1 MATTGGSTATGAGGA
16 IGTSTTGSGGM
27 SGGDASVGSGGAA
40 GGSGMCRPAM
50 GSSPKQPIR
59 PQTTFHAAVTKFF
72 GSTDSFVQGTVLP
85 NIDKNRKSDATVK
98 LVTPDGRAATGYQV
112 SAVLVDPDFHWGACP
127 PRPTMGSESNPG
139 ATEEKL
145 WGEIFNYAI
154 PQYTTKWANI
164 EAVQGTFDYADA
176 DKLLGIMD
184 RNGVR
189 MEQHFLVGY
198 HPDWLAALPD
208 AQKAMKQSAFALDIL
223 ARYKDRIKF
232 WQVYN
237 EDYKTHIDRAKIYV
251 DQTAFFR
258 QVTTMYPDL
267 NFGVNDCWQF
277 IEPGGLPPPTEI
289 KAKFPGIHF
298 LGIHVHQ
305 PRRLWA
311 SPQQIYGTFDPYTN
325 SGVFLHMT
333 EFGIISNEDG
343 ATSLEG
349 TVRTGNWTNDLL
361 AEYFVQTLA
370 TAFSHPA
377 VEAFNHF
384 GVGPDVNRYTG
395 NNLFVEGGTFTPAY
409 YAIRSLLV
417 DKFRTLAEGT
427 TDAAGQIK
435 YRGFQGEYEATVTA
449 PGGGVSKGRFY
460 LKPGGEQQFTF
471 QVTPGNPQ
479 LCQP

>member
-1 MATTGGSTATGAGGA
+1 
-16 IGTSTTGSGGM
+16 
-27 SGGDASVGSGGAA
+27 
-40 GGSGMCRPAM
+40 M

-72 GSTDSFVQGTVLP
+72 GSTDAFVQGTVLP

-98 LVTPDGRAATGYQV
+98 LVTPDGRAAAGYQV

-127 PRPTMGSESNPG
+127 PRPSMGSETNPG

-164 EAVQGTFDYADA
+164 EAVQGTYDYADA

-189 MEQHFLVGY
+189 LEQHFLVGY

-208 AQKAMKQSAFALDIL
+208 AQKAMLQQAFALNIL
-223 ARYKDRIKF
+223 ARYKDRIQF
-232 WQVYN
+232 FQIYN
-237 EDYKTHIDRAKIYV
+237 EDYKTHIDRAKV
-251 DQTAFFR
+251 FFDQTTFFR
-258 QVTTMYPDL
+258 QITTMYPNL
-267 NFGVNDCWQF
+267 YFGVNDHWEFVEQ
-277 IEPGGLPPPTEI
+277 GGLPTPTEV

-298 LGIHVHQ
+298 LGIHAHS

-311 SPQQIYGTFDPYTN
+311 SPQQIYGTFNPYSN
-325 SGVFLHMT
+325 SGVFLHIT

-343 ATSLEG
+343 DSSIQG
-349 TVRTGNWTNDLL
+349 GVKTGNWTDDLL
-361 AEYFVQTLA
+361 AEYFVQTFA

-395 NNLFVEGGTFTPAY
+395 NNLFVEGGTLTPAY
-409 YAIRSLLV
+409 HAIRSLLV
-417 DKFRTLAEGT
+417 DKLRTLAEGT
-427 TDAAGQIK
+427 TDAAGQLK

-449 PGGGVSKGRFY
+449 PGGGVSTGRFY
-460 LKPGGEQQFTF
+460 LKPGGAQTFTL

-479 LCQP
+479 LCLP